1 MSNVIDFLEMMGKSA
16 QLRHASRDQVAHALA
31 GTQIDVSMRSAIL
44 ANDAS
49 KLQSLL
55 GQRPMFAVQ
64 MVSNG

>member
-31 GTQIDVSMRSAIL
+31 GTQIDASMRSAIL
-44 ANDAS
+44 AHDAS
-49 KLQSLL
+49 QLQSLL
-55 GQRPMFAVQ
+55 GQRPLFAIQ